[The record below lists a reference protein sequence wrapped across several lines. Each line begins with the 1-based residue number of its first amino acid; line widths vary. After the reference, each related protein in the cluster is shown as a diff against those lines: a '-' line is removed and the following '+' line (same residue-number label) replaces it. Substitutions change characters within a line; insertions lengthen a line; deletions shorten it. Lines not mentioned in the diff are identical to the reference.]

1 MVLITNEEK
10 KIPHHNKTNSN
21 YYLDKVQYNLKKK
34 VLFTNYKLFKGY
46 IQLRI
51 AKKTTSLKYEH

>member
-1 MVLITNEEK
+1 MVLITNEEKKKK

-34 VLFTNYKLFKGY
+34 SYLQITNY
-46 IQLRI
+46 
-51 AKKTTSLKYEH
+51 LKVIFN